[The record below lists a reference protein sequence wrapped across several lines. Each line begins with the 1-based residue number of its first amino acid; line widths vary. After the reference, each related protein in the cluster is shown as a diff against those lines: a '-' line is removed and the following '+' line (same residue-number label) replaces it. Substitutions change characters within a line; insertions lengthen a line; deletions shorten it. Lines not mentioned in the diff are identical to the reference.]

1 MNSIPETS
9 PSPWPLTRVGI
20 KIAIWGVLA
29 GLAVRGSHYVFTNH
43 APPAPLAILMIVATA
58 GLMLVCITFLCQW
71 VLALD
76 EMQQR
81 IQLLSLAWV
90 GPGILL
96 TAIFAE
102 MLRWA
107 GLIDPITWNVRAIG
121 LVFLAVYCLTTGLF
135 WWKNR

>member
-9 PSPWPLTRVGI
+9 PSPWPITRVGI
-20 KIAIWGVLA
+20 KVTVWGVIA
-29 GLAVRGSHYVFTNH
+29 GIAVRGSHYVFTNH
-43 APPAPLAILMIVATA
+43 SPPAPLVILMILATV
-58 GLMLVCITFLCQW
+58 GLLSVSITYLCQW
-71 VLALD
+71 LLGLD

-81 IQLLSLAWV
+81 IQLQSLAFV

-96 TAIFAE
+96 AVLVAQ

-107 GLIDPITWNVRAIG
+107 MLLDPIAWNVRSLGI
-121 LVFLAVYCLTTGLF
+121 VFLASYCLAFVGI

>member
-1 MNSIPETS
+1 M
-9 PSPWPLTRVGI
+9 
-20 KIAIWGVLA
+20 
-29 GLAVRGSHYVFTNH
+29 
-43 APPAPLAILMIVATA
+43 ILVTA
-58 GLMLVCITFLCQW
+58 GLMLVCITYLCRW
-71 VLALD
+71 HLALD

-96 TAIFAE
+96 TAIFTE

-107 GLIDPITWNVRAIG
+107 GLINPITWNVRAIG
-121 LVFLAVYCLTTGLF
+121 IVFLASYCVIVAWF